1 MSCLCVNL
9 TFFIVSIWVSSNP
22 FFYVSSNSSIYLS
35 IYIFISTGALAL
47 QSIGKLS
54 GGQKSRVVLSM
65 LTITRPHLL
74 LLDEPTNNLDMD
86 SISTLKSALKTYQG
100 AYIIA
105 SHDMNFV
112 KDICMD
118 IYHVIPYRQQQQQ
131 LLQSMQQRAKNAS
144 QVKKKSGSS
153 SSGSGSSTC
162 GSSSSSVRKLEDG
175 VDEYREIVR
184 KAVESQKKLCT

>member
-1 MSCLCVNL
+1 
-9 TFFIVSIWVSSNP
+9 
-22 FFYVSSNSSIYLS
+22 
-35 IYIFISTGALAL
+35 
-47 QSIGKLS
+47 
-54 GGQKSRVVLSM
+54 M

-100 AYIIA
+100 AFIIA

-118 IYHVIPYRQQQQQ
+118 IYHVIPYKQQQQQ
-131 LLQSMQQRAKNAS
+131 LLQSMQQRAKNTS

-153 SSGSGSSTC
+153 SSGSSSTC
-162 GSSSSSVRKLEDG
+162 GSSVRKLDDG

-184 KAVESQKKLCT
+184 KAVDSQKKLCT

>member
-1 MSCLCVNL
+1 M
-9 TFFIVSIWVSSNP
+9 
-22 FFYVSSNSSIYLS
+22 Y
-35 IYIFISTGALAL
+35 ISTGALAL

-86 SISTLKSALKTYQG
+86 SISTLKSALKAYQG

-112 KDICMD
+112 KDICID
-118 IYHVIPYRQQQQQ
+118 VYQVIPYKQQQQQ
-131 LLQSMQQRAKNAS
+131 LLLSIQQRAKNSS

-153 SSGSGSSTC
+153 SSGSSSSSTC
-162 GSSSSSVRKLEDG
+162 GSSSSVRKLEDG

>member
-1 MSCLCVNL
+1 M
-9 TFFIVSIWVSSNP
+9 
-22 FFYVSSNSSIYLS
+22 
-35 IYIFISTGALAL
+35 
-47 QSIGKLS
+47 S

-118 IYHVIPYRQQQQQ
+118 IYHVIPYKQQQQQ
-131 LLQSMQQRAKNAS
+131 LLQSMQQRAKNTS

-153 SSGSGSSTC
+153 
-162 GSSSSSVRKLEDG
+162 GSSSSSSTSGSVRKLEDG

-184 KAVESQKKLCT
+184 KAVETQKKLCT

>member
-1 MSCLCVNL
+1 
-9 TFFIVSIWVSSNP
+9 
-22 FFYVSSNSSIYLS
+22 
-35 IYIFISTGALAL
+35 
-47 QSIGKLS
+47 
-54 GGQKSRVVLSM
+54 M

-74 LLDEPTNNLDMD
+74 LLDEPTNNLDLD

-118 IYHVIPYRQQQQQ
+118 IYHVIPYKQQQQQ
-131 LLQSMQQRAKNAS
+131 LLQSMQQRAKNTS

-153 SSGSGSSTC
+153 GSSSSSSSSSSSTC
-162 GSSSSSVRKLEDG
+162 GSVRKLEDG

-184 KAVESQKKLCT
+184 KAVETQKKLCT